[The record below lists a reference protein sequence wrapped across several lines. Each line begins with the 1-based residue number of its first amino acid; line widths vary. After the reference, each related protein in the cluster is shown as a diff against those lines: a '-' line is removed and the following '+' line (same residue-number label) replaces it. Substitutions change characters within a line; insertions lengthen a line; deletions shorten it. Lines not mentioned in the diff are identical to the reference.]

1 VKANGQRR
9 WGSVPAPSAVRS
21 EPARA
26 PVPWETVLERL
37 REATVPGALTGK
49 TIGRNARPRL

>member
-1 VKANGQRR
+1 MKASGQRR

-21 EPARA
+21 EPVRA

-37 REATVPGALTGK
+37 REAAVTGALAGTNVGP
-49 TIGRNARPRL
+49 NSRPR